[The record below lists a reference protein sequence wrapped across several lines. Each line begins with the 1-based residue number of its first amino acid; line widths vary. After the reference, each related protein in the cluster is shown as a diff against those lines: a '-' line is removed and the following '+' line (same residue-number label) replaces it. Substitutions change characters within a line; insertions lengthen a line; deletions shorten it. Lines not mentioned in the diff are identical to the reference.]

1 MRNHFKNLLITI
13 TIFLFFLLLD
23 QITKYLT
30 QINISY
36 EGTEKS
42 AFTIDG
48 FISIYKV
55 YNTGMGWS
63 LLDDEKG
70 HIILLCISFVAS
82 IVLAI
87 FCDHNDWKHAK
98 TLSLGKTLV
107 LAGCV
112 GNLFDRLIC
121 IIPGLN
127 DKYTGRPGVVDMVS
141 WDWFDAL
148 TGLFGLGNTVFN
160 VADMALTTGLVLVI
174 FDLIFFYSRREKK
187 YGKEANA

>member
-1 MRNHFKNLLITI
+1 MRKHLKNLLITI

-23 QITKYLT
+23 QITKYIT
-30 QINISY
+30 QIYISY
-36 EGTEKS
+36 EGTAHATFK
-42 AFTIDG
+42 IDG
-48 FISIYKV
+48 FISIYKT

-87 FCDHNDWKHAK
+87 FCDHNDWQRAK

-112 GNLFDRLIC
+112 GNLFDRFIC
-121 IIPGLN
+121 ILPACNGDN
-127 DKYTGRPGVVDMVS
+127 GRPGVVDMVS
-141 WDWFDAL
+141 WDWFD
-148 TGLFGLGNTVFN
+148 TVVGWFGLGKTVFN
-160 VADMALTTGLVLVI
+160 VADMALTTGLVLII

-187 YGKEANA
+187 YGKKANA

>member
-1 MRNHFKNLLITI
+1 MRKHLKNLLITL
-13 TIFLFFLLLD
+13 TIFLFILLLD

-30 QINISY
+30 QIYIPY
-36 EGTEKS
+36 EGTNIKP
-42 AFTIDG
+42 AFEISG
-48 FISIYKV
+48 FISLYKT

-63 LLDDEKG
+63 LLNDEKG

-87 FCDHNDWKHAK
+87 FCDNNDWHHAK

-112 GNLFDRLIC
+112 GNLYDRFIC
-121 IIPGLN
+121 ILPSCKGDN
-127 DKYTGRPGVVDMVS
+127 GRPGVVDMVS
-141 WDWFDAL
+141 WKWFDSL

-160 VADMALTTGLVLVI
+160 VADMALTTGLVLII

-187 YGKEANA
+187 YGKKANA